1 MLLLACFSFGCKSHT
16 KLDETNRGADAFAPV
31 LREKIVEFVSFIDSI
46 RSFRAKEGFFYIVF
60 EDRNEDMLVF
70 IGRDFFYDKRRVKG
84 YAFVNGELVVY
95 EGNYSN
101 REQYLVDTT
110 KLIPLVDTIPNYWE
124 IEDNDGMDY
133 EVVSREFVIHGKDS
147 LSWVVDCY

>member
-1 MLLLACFSFGCKSHT
+1 
-16 KLDETNRGADAFAPV
+16 
-31 LREKIVEFVSFIDSI
+31 
-46 RSFRAKEGFFYIVF
+46 
-60 EDRNEDMLVF
+60 MLVF